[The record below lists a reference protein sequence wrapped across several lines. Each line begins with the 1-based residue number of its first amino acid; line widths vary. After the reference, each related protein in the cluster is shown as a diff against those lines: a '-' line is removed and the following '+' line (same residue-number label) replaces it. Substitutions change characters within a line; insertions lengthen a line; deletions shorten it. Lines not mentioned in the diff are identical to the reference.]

1 MVKTTNKEYE
11 SFVQDACL
19 IAAVCMEDR
28 IEQLSWFGKNHK
40 KKETKNE
47 ESK

>member
-1 MVKTTNKEYE
+1 MAKVTDKEYKTL
-11 SFVQDACL
+11 VQDACR
-19 IAAVCMEDR
+19 IAAICMEDR